1 MKFGIF
7 YEHSVLKPWDDGSEH
22 RVYRQAV
29 DQVVTADELGFDQV
43 WEVEHHFLEEYSHS
57 PAPEVFLSY
66 CAARTKRIRL
76 GHGIALMLPPVNHPA
91 RVAERAAAL
100 DLLSDGRLEFGT
112 GRSATWTELGGF
124 RCEPDHT
131 KEMWDECTRAV
142 VRMWTTDNFSW
153 NGKHFQ
159 MPPRNVIPKPLQ
171 KPHPPLW
178 VAVQSPETAVQA
190 GERGMGML
198 GVTLGAPL
206 DYQQMVKDYRR
217 AIRTCEPVGE
227 FVNEQVNGVAFMY
240 CGEDDAEAKA
250 LGGMAATQFMIR
262 AAHLVGVGGIYPS
275 PAYHAHAS
283 AAPLRNRPGDVVG
296 PVREG
301 TPIGDPEDCIKQL
314 KWWEEVGVDRM
325 CFLINVGETIPQE
338 KCLASLRLFASEVMP
353 VMTRKERAEEAKAAE
368 AAKRD
373 AVARREAGVP
383 TNA

>member
-7 YEHSVLKPWDDGSEH
+7 YENSVLKPWDDRSEY
-22 RVYRQAV
+22 RVFQQAV
-29 DQVVTADELGFDQV
+29 EQVIAADELGFDQV
-43 WEVEHHFLEEYSHS
+43 WAVEHHFLEEYAHS
-57 PAPEVFLSY
+57 SAPEVFLSY
-66 CAARTKRIRL
+66 VAAKTKQIRL

-91 RVAERAAAL
+91 RVAERAATL
-100 DLLSDGRLEFGT
+100 DLMSGGRLEFGT
-112 GRSATWTELGGF
+112 GRSATWTELGAFG
-124 RCEPDHT
+124 CEPDET

-142 VRMWTTDNFSW
+142 VKMWTQENFAW
-153 NGKHFQ
+153 NGRHFS

-190 GERGMGML
+190 GERGLGML

-217 AIRTCEPVGE
+217 AIRHCEPVGE
-227 FVNEQVNGVAFMY
+227 FVNEQVNGVAFMH
-240 CGEDDAEAKA
+240 CAEDDAEAKMV
-250 LGGMAATQFMIR
+250 GGMAAMQFGVR

-296 PVREG
+296 PVRDG
-301 TPIGDPEDCIKQL
+301 TPIGDPEACIKAL

-325 CFLINVGETIPQE
+325 VFLINTGETIPNE
-338 KCLASLRLFASEVMP
+338 RVIASLRLFAKEVMP
-353 VMTRKERAEEAKAAE
+353 ALTREERTADAKTAAN
-368 AAKRD
+368 AARD
-373 AVARREAGVP
+373 AIARTAAGVP
-383 TNA
+383 QA

>member
-1 MKFGIF
+1 
-7 YEHSVLKPWDDGSEH
+7 
-22 RVYRQAV
+22 
-29 DQVVTADELGFDQV
+29 
-43 WEVEHHFLEEYSHS
+43 
-57 PAPEVFLSY
+57 
-66 CAARTKRIRL
+66 
-76 GHGIALMLPPVNHPA
+76 
-91 RVAERAAAL
+91 
-100 DLLSDGRLEFGT
+100 
-112 GRSATWTELGGF
+112 
-124 RCEPDHT
+124 
-131 KEMWDECTRAV
+131 
-142 VRMWTTDNFSW
+142 
-153 NGKHFQ
+153 
-159 MPPRNVIPKPLQ
+159 
-171 KPHPPLW
+171 
-178 VAVQSPETAVQA
+178 
-190 GERGMGML
+190 
-198 GVTLGAPL
+198 
-206 DYQQMVKDYRR
+206 
-217 AIRTCEPVGE
+217 
-227 FVNEQVNGVAFMY
+227 
-240 CGEDDAEAKA
+240 
-250 LGGMAATQFMIR
+250 MIR